1 MADPP
6 TGRLATRS
14 TNANQHPGRVVPVR
28 KRHTKAEMERD
39 KALQEEKKIPKK
51 RCQQNKGIEHIA
63 ELEDQMAIDDAS
75 AEGAHPQ
82 NRKGTFVRSYFLRHL
97 VTNPK

>member
-14 TNANQHPGRVVPVR
+14 TNANQHPGQIVPIR
-28 KRHTKAEMERD
+28 KRRTKAEMERD
-39 KALQEEKKIPKK
+39 KALQEEKKAEK
-51 RCQQNKGIEHIA
+51 RRQQNKGIERIA

-75 AEGAHPQ
+75 AEGAHPR